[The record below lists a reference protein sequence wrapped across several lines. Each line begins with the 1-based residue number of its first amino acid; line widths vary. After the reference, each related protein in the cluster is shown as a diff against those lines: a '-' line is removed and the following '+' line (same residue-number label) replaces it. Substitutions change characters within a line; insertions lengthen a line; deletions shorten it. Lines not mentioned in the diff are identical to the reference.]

1 MQPFERDHRSYR
13 AAYALTLSAACLA
26 LAGCAAG
33 NVASRSGNAH
43 DVAAASP
50 DHPASESTA
59 PKRHAAAHTHH
70 DASYSAVG
78 LASWY
83 GADFHGRRTAD
94 GDTFDMHSLTAAHR
108 TLPLPCTVRVT
119 NLSNNR
125 SVLVRVN
132 DRGPFI
138 GNRLID
144 LSAQSA
150 KVLGFYDRGL
160 AKVKVDYV
168 GRASRPSVSS
178 APPAPPTPRITAAAT
193 PPL

>member
-1 MQPFERDHRSYR
+1 MQPFGRHHRSYR
-13 AAYALTLSAACLA
+13 AAYALTLSAVCLA

-33 NVASRSGNAH
+33 NVASRSGNAQG
-43 DVAAASP
+43 VAAASP
-50 DHPASESTA
+50 DETSAAPDKRTA
-59 PKRHAAAHTHH
+59 PKRHAAAHVHH
-70 DASYSAVG
+70 DAGYSAVG

-119 NLSNNR
+119 NLSNHR

-138 GNRLID
+138 GDRIID

-150 KVLGFYDRGL
+150 RVLGFYDRGL

-168 GRASRPSVSS
+168 GPASRPSTPA
-178 APPAPPTPRITAAAT
+178 APPAPRVTAAAT